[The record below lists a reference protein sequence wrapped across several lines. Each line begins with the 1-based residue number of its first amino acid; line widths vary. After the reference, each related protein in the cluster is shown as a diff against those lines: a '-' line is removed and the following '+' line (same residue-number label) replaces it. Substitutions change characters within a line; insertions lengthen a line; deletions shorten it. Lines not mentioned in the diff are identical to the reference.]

1 MSRACPHPFP
11 VATATPVGHHLSYQE
26 EILDSRRRL
35 EPFFAPEQAGTAFA
49 ATSRVSSTV
58 TRHGS
63 GYLNYEQDS
72 KLLLCCIASRLRP
85 TGRVDGFC
93 DKFAWPFYA
102 VVSFQVPILTLL
114 PMQMTLSGDVFGA
127 AHHFQTTTPRVFPH
141 RTESKLSVAVFSLI
155 AFASSQD
162 DSK

>member
-1 MSRACPHPFP
+1 MRTRGAQKAPTTTDPNQVFPGPHRLQKAERDSFVSRACPHPFP
-11 VATATPVGHHLSYQE
+11 VATATPVGHPLSYQE

-58 TRHGS
+58 TGHGS
-63 GYLNYEQDS
+63 GHLNYEQDR

-114 PMQMTLSGDVFGA
+114 PMQMTLVMSLMQ
-127 AHHFQTTTPRVFPH
+127 HTTFNP
-141 RTESKLSVAVFSLI
+141 
-155 AFASSQD
+155 
-162 DSK
+162 